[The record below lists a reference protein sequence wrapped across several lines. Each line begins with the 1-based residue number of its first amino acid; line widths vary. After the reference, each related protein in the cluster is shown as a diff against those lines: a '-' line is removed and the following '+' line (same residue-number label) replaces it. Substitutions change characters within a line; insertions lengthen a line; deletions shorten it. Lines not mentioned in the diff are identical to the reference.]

1 MSWKDE
7 LAKSRYRNFVPEY
20 LWNNDNFKIWL
31 KLMDSEFSSI
41 FENIRTYPDIVNPD
55 KTPKEFL
62 ESLGAYSNYTYNT
75 LGSVDFNRELLTRM
89 FSIWKQRGTEHSII
103 MAATHGNNKAYVGG
117 DLFVPGYPIS
127 NDEASISIPF
137 RNIFIHNQS
146 NFSGE
151 DVFADGDQH
160 MPGVIVLTVPD
171 LSEAI
176 RDRVLSVMPA
186 GVKVYYEVSSNF
198 PPNTDLPD
206 IDLGDFN
213 ILSFYKWLRVWP
225 KTSIEKQGYN
235 HNADID
241 VTYTIES
248 EVLPYYL
255 IDTLV
260 HSRNDTGRMHSG
272 FYETM
277 LQTDMSLFSSVSMLS
292 LSRLKHPFKVNGE
305 YLDDS
310 KYIKSKTG
318 EYLDTLEK
326 DGVSQLYHD
335 LGTVLNDDVEVEKYY
350 NITFTPSTNTKISTS
365 NSGTPELKKS
375 GVHSSLA
382 NRSGMITG
390 DITVYAPESPIFP
403 DDVLYSVDTIQDKT
417 PYDLRDV
424 FYADSPDVTQEVSYE
439 GLSVVSNGKSL
450 YNKEVEGITIYGRS
464 WQNEA
469 PSSTHEVPISC
480 MDTTINAG
488 SRNLCKNY
496 NLLENTDGWT
506 FQRIESHSVV
516 TESDGSRCFQF
527 TAVTTAD
534 TPRMYY
540 LLPLYKGQSIVMSA
554 YIKGSGKLHIEL
566 DGYSYSWKSG
576 EDSETVSDSTS
587 YHRVY
592 TTAGPVEHDCSAFCF
607 IYVNDSN
614 PLSVKDIQIEYGNS
628 MTDFE
633 PYSNVSGSVSGI
645 SGGLLGVMVSYNGN
659 YTDSTGQ
666 HWLSDTL
673 TVYKDGTGELV
684 KRIWKGTFSGLTYTK
699 THDASTGYSLYQSSN
714 ISSLSPSS
722 IYAPMSFNGV
732 QNRYGSTTSYSSK
745 IKGTHDVWSSTSS
758 GYGIYAENPHIQ
770 ILVPTTEDL
779 TKYSSLTYQYI
790 LDTPI
795 ITHLTAEQ
803 VKSFLSVL
811 RLDKSSYSVYNSMGA
826 GIDVHLSEY
835 SGLKDTIS
843 TSKVSGTLVQVDK
856 KKYGDLSKLVI
867 YGKSWQSGTPTQS
880 VPVPI
885 QSFSITNKLYVGT
898 LNIQDNSSFD
908 SSDISKWVDTTGG
921 TMKYKDTL
929 AYGTPSCLYFTHSGS
944 NYVYTEV
951 SVKKGQP
958 ITFSAYVAGS
968 SKIHLAIKSAS
979 GSDLKTTDS
988 ISSSSGYTRLS
999 VSMDK
1004 ADIDTTYL
1012 LAVCSDSTGDVY
1024 IDNVQVEISDKVT
1037 EYFRKNQSSISLP
1050 VDYLRSVPTYEGN
1063 SSYDSYSY
1071 SDGDTRYVSD
1081 ELVLDVANSDYY
1093 ILKRIGSLYLTG
1105 DENWVRNYTSD
1116 GTRDYTYETY
1126 IPDVYYR
1133 DSEDWNRVSP
1143 ILCSLGESKKDSDLA
1158 KSSVDEGVL
1167 TRCGE
1172 NHCLRVKTNKPTVDE
1187 FKSYLKTANAEVSYI
1202 LDKPVRTD
1210 LTEEQVDSLLNFLYS
1225 GCHNLYTDVGNHIS
1239 ILFEEHV

>member
-1 MSWKDE
+1 MNWKDE

-62 ESLGAYSNYTYNT
+62 ESLGSYSNYTYNT
-75 LGSVDFNRELLTRM
+75 LGSVEFNRELLTRM
-89 FSIWKQRGTEHSII
+89 FSVWKQRGTEHSII

-146 NFSGE
+146 SFSGE

-225 KTSIEKQGYN
+225 KTDIEKQGYN

-255 IDTLV
+255 IDTLI

-277 LQTDMSLFSSVSMLS
+277 LQTDMSLFTSVSMLS
-292 LSRLKHPFKVNGE
+292 VSGLKSPFKVNGKILSDDK
-305 YLDDS
+305 YL
-310 KYIKSKTG
+310 KSKTG
-318 EYLDTLEK
+318 EYLDTIEK

-335 LGTVLNDDVEVEKYY
+335 LDTVLNDDVEVEKYY
-350 NITFTPSTNTKISTS
+350 NITFTPSTNTEINSS

-403 DDVLYSVDTIQDKT
+403 DDALYSVDTIQDKT
-417 PYDLRDV
+417 PEDLRDV
-424 FYADSPDVTQEVSYE
+424 FYADSPDVTQEVSYN

-450 YNKEVEGITIYGRS
+450 YNKELEGVTIYGRS
-464 WQNEA
+464 WQNET
-469 PSSTHEVPISC
+469 PSSTHEVPINYMEGTLS
-480 MDTTINAG
+480 AG
-488 SRNLCKNY
+488 SRNLCNNY
-496 NLLENTDGWT
+496 NLLDNTDGWT
-506 FQRIESHSVV
+506 LQGITSHSVV
-516 TESDGSRCFQF
+516 TESDGSKCFQCIG
-527 TAVTTAD
+527 TG
-534 TPRMYY
+534 RMYY
-540 LLPLYKGQSIVMSA
+540 MLPLYKGQSIVMSA
-554 YIKGSGKLHIEL
+554 YIKGKGNLHIEL
-566 DGYSYSWKSG
+566 NGYSYSWESG
-576 EDSETVSDSTS
+576 VDSEVVSDSTS

-592 TTAGPVEHDCSAFCF
+592 ATAGPVKNDCNAFCF
-607 IYVNDSN
+607 VYANDSN
-614 PLSVKDIQIEYGNS
+614 PLSVKDIQIEYGTS

-633 PYSNVSGSVSGI
+633 PYYNVSGSVSGI
-645 SGGLLGVMVSYNGN
+645 SNGLLGVMVQSGGN

-666 HWLSDTL
+666 QWLSDTL
-673 TVYKDGTGELV
+673 TVHKDGTGELV
-684 KRIWKGTFSGLTYTK
+684 KRVWKDTFTGLTYTK
-699 THDASTGYSLYQSSN
+699 THDASTGYALYGSSYIPSLAYSSV
-714 ISSLSPSS
+714 
-722 IYAPMSFNGV
+722 YVPMSYNDV
-732 QNRYGSTTSYSSK
+732 LSNYGSTTSYSSK
-745 IKGTHDVWSSTSS
+745 IKGTHDVWSSISS
-758 GYGIYAENPHIQ
+758 GYGIYAEDNHIQ

-790 LDTPI
+790 LWTPI
-795 ITHLTAEQ
+795 VTHLTSEQ
-803 VKSFLSVL
+803 VKSFLSVFC
-811 RLDKSSYSVYNSMGA
+811 LDNSSYSVYNSRGA
-826 GIDVHLSEY
+826 GLDVILSGY

-843 TSKVSGTLVQVDK
+843 TSKVSGTLVSLDK
-856 KKYGDLSKLVI
+856 KKYGDLSKIVI
-867 YGKSWQSGTPTQS
+867 YGKSWQSGIPTQS

-885 QSFSITNKLYVGT
+885 QSFSSANKIYAGS
-898 LNIQDNSSFD
+898 LNILDNSSFD
-908 SSDISKWVDTTGG
+908 SSDVSKWVDVTGG
-921 TMKYKDTL
+921 TMEYKNEL
-929 AYGTPSCLYFTHSGS
+929 AYGMPSCLYFTHSGS

-958 ITFSAYVAGS
+958 VTFSAYVAGS
-968 SKIHLAIKSAS
+968 SKVHLAIKSAS
-979 GSDLKTTDS
+979 GKDLKTTDS

-999 VSMDK
+999 VSMSK
-1004 ADIDTTYL
+1004 AGTDTTYL

-1024 IDNVQVEISDKVT
+1024 IDNVQVEIRDTVT
-1037 EYFRKNQSSISLP
+1037 EYFRKNQKSFSLP
-1050 VDYLRSVPTYEGN
+1050 VDYLRSVPTYEEN
-1063 SSYDSYSY
+1063 ASYDTYSY

-1081 ELVLDVANSDYY
+1081 ELVLDVVHSEYY
-1093 ILKRIGSLYLTG
+1093 VLKRVGSVRLTG
-1105 DENWVRNYTSD
+1105 HENWMRNFTSE

-1126 IPDVYYR
+1126 IPGVYSS

-1143 ILCSLGESKKDSDLA
+1143 ILCSLGVSRKDSDLA
-1158 KSSVDEGVL
+1158 KSEIDEGVL
-1167 TRCGE
+1167 IRCGE
-1172 NHCLRVKTNKPTVDE
+1172 NHNLRVKTNKSTVDE
-1187 FKSYLKTANAEVSYI
+1187 FKNYLKTVNAEVLYV
-1202 LDKPVRTD
+1202 LEKPVRTD
-1210 LTEEQVDSLLNFLYS
+1210 LTDEQVENLLNFLYS
-1225 GCHNLYTDVGNHIS
+1225 GCHNLYTDIGNHIS